1 MTGVTELSK
10 TFVYAFKLE
19 DNVSTTAKTMSDSA
33 KTAGTDLD
41 NLKAK
46 QNETRLEIDTTNQKL
61 QSQQLS
67 VVTQLTALM
76 GFREAVSAVTGGIIG
91 LGIVSDD
98 TAVQLNRI
106 NSAFSIFAGAVS
118 TIKAVQ
124 AVMTTLN
131 GATAL
136 NAVLNSFN
144 AVLQSPAKMA
154 AVGLAAGASVGVAGA
169 FLMTNNTTNNSE
181 TTIKVE
187 STTPAQT
194 RSEIY
199 QVVGGGAL

>member
-1 MTGVTELSK
+1 MTDLNKNIVW
-10 TFVYAFKLE
+10 AFTLE
-19 DNVSTTAKTMSDSA
+19 DNVSTAAKRMSDAASQA
-33 KTAGTDLD
+33 DADLD
-41 NLKAK
+41 NLEAK
-46 QNETRLEIDTTNQKL
+46 QAQTRDSVDRTEQKL
-61 QSQQLS
+61 QSQQLT

-91 LGIVSDD
+91 LGIVSDE
-98 TAVQLNRI
+98 TAVNLNKI
-106 NSAFSIFAGAVS
+106 NAAFSIFAGAVS

-144 AVLQSPAKMA
+144 AVLQSPAKLA
-154 AVGLAAGASVGVAGA
+154 VVGLAAGAAVGAAGA
-169 FLMTNNTTNNSE
+169 FLMTNNTTNNSS
-181 TTIKVE
+181 TTINVAN
-187 STTPAQT
+187 TTPTQA
-194 RSEIY
+194 RSEIF

>member
-1 MTGVTELSK
+1 MTGATELSK
-10 TFVYAFKLE
+10 TFVYSFKLE
-19 DNVSTTAKTMSDSA
+19 DNVSTAARQMTDSSKQA
-33 KTAGTDLD
+33 QTEID
-41 NLKAK
+41 NLNAK
-46 QNETRLEIDTTNQKL
+46 QAQAQAEIDQTNQKL

-76 GFREAVSAVTGGIIG
+76 GFREAVSAVTGGLIG
-91 LGIVSDD
+91 LGIVSDE
-98 TAVQLNRI
+98 TAVQLQKI
-106 NSAFSIFAGAVS
+106 NAAFSIFAGAVS

-154 AVGLAAGASVGVAGA
+154 AVGLAAGAAVGVAGA
-169 FLMTNNTTNNSE
+169 FLMTNNTTNNSS
-181 TTIKVE
+181 TTINVAN
-187 STTPAQT
+187 TTPAQAQ
-194 RSEIY
+194 SEIF

>member
-1 MTGVTELSK
+1 MTGATELSK
-10 TFVYAFKLE
+10 TFVYSFKLE
-19 DNVSTTAKTMSDSA
+19 DNVSTAARQMTDSSKQA
-33 KTAGTDLD
+33 QAEID
-41 NLKAK
+41 NLNAK
-46 QNETRLEIDTTNQKL
+46 QAQAQAEIDQTNQKL

-91 LGIVSDD
+91 LGIVSDE
-98 TAVQLNRI
+98 TAVQLQKI
-106 NSAFSIFAGAVS
+106 NAAFSIFAGAVS

-144 AVLQSPAKMA
+144 AVLQSPAKMV
-154 AVGLAAGASVGVAGA
+154 AVGLAAGAAVGVAGA
-169 FLMTNNTTNNSE
+169 FLMTNNTTNNSS
-181 TTIKVE
+181 TTINVAN
-187 STTPAQT
+187 TTPAQAQ
-194 RSEIY
+194 SEIF